1 MKYPKVRNIIIIIS
15 LISFIISL
23 LLSIGNFVFAIFFP
37 LIFAIL
43 LYWILP
49 KNLVLTPGLTVAL
62 GVMLIRYVIA
72 IPFFTQSSFKLYFDV
87 FSSDVLKTYILMI
100 VEMMVIL
107 FTIRKYCCQDNI
119 DKSEIKH
126 IRYNYLIPII
136 FVAISAFGSILDP
149 VPLSRYHFILEQTDS
164 LTVTDLEGTTAGLP
178 RLLQYTHLLLIP
190 TIFIFLYNNLQ
201 KRFNT
206 IKLYILIGLT
216 LLICCFYTDQSRNSM
231 LCPMFGM
238 LFLFYK
244 YFRQYSAKIIT
255 IFAIVGILSMGYLSV
270 LKFFK
275 TTDVAQIEL
284 HEGGTYSYLNDYFGG
299 FREVYI
305 GVKHREQM
313 SEKIDGMTILNE
325 TILSLPILND
335 YIDSDNR
342 TSAFYNN
349 LGYFTTHI
357 IPTIA
362 QGYVYLGFVFA
373 WLFSFLIF
381 RIILFLDKL
390 YLKTQDIGFSFLFS
404 YTSCSVAWVHPGNI
418 VLISNILSNFVVLY
432 LIFYVSKFLA
442 SKIR

>member
-1 MKYPKVRNIIIIIS
+1 
-15 LISFIISL
+15 
-23 LLSIGNFVFAIFFP
+23 
-37 LIFAIL
+37 
-43 LYWILP
+43 
-49 KNLVLTPGLTVAL
+49 
-62 GVMLIRYVIA
+62 
-72 IPFFTQSSFKLYFDV
+72 
-87 FSSDVLKTYILMI
+87 
-100 VEMMVIL
+100 
-107 FTIRKYCCQDNI
+107 
-119 DKSEIKH
+119 
-126 IRYNYLIPII
+126 
-136 FVAISAFGSILDP
+136 
-149 VPLSRYHFILEQTDS
+149 
-164 LTVTDLEGTTAGLP
+164 
-178 RLLQYTHLLLIP
+178 
-190 TIFIFLYNNLQ
+190 
-201 KRFNT
+201 
-206 IKLYILIGLT
+206 
-216 LLICCFYTDQSRNSM
+216 
-231 LCPMFGM
+231 
-238 LFLFYK
+238 
-244 YFRQYSAKIIT
+244 
-255 IFAIVGILSMGYLSV
+255 MGYLSV

-275 TTDVAQIEL
+275 TTDIAQIEL

-357 IPTIA
+357 NPTIA

>member
-1 MKYPKVRNIIIIIS
+1 MNYSKVRNIIIFIS
-15 LISFIISL
+15 LICFVISL
-23 LLSIGNFVFAIFFP
+23 LLSIGNIVFAIFFP

-49 KNLVLTPGLTVAL
+49 KNLVLTPGLSVAL

-72 IPFFTQSSFKLYFDV
+72 IPFFTQSSFKLYFEE

-100 VEMMVIL
+100 VEMIVIL
-107 FTIRKYCCQDNI
+107 FTIRKYCFKDSIN
-119 DKSEIKH
+119 KLEIKH

-149 VPLSRYHFILEQTDS
+149 IPLSRYHFILEQTDS
-164 LTVTDLEGTTAGLP
+164 LTVTDLDGATAGLP

-190 TIFIFLYNNLQ
+190 TIFAFFYNKMQ

-206 IKLYILIGLT
+206 TKLYILIGLT

-231 LCPMFGM
+231 LRPLLAL
-238 LFLFYK
+238 LFLFHK
-244 YFRQYSAKIIT
+244 YVQQYSKKIIL
-255 IFAIVGILSMGYLSV
+255 IFAVVGILSMGYLSV

-305 GVKHREQM
+305 GVKHREQL
-313 SEKIDGMTILNE
+313 SRKIDGMTIFNE
-325 TILSLPILND
+325 TILSLHGLNSYKD
-335 YIDSDNR
+335 LDNR
-342 TSAFYNN
+342 TTAFYNN

-362 QGYVYLGFVFA
+362 QGYAYFGFIFA

-404 YTSCSVAWVHPGNI
+404 YGACSIAWVHTGNI
-418 VLISNILSNFVVLY
+418 MIVSTLLADIIVLY